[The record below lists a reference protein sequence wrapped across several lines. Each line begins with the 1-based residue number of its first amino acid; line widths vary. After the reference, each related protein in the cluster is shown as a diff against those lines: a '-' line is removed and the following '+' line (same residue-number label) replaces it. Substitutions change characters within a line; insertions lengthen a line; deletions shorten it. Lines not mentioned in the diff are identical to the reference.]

1 MPDRTVVRLVLVVLV
16 LALVAAMP
24 GSAGA
29 VGFKYGVTA
38 GEVTSKSAVLW
49 GRATGRGTV
58 TLQVARNKRFR
69 GRSVAFYTVKSRR
82 SVDYTVQRKVRRL
95 KAGKSYWFRFVS
107 GHRKSSK
114 GTFKTA
120 PKRSKNARIR
130 FGWTGDTDFN
140 PTTGQVKPYWNTGG
154 VYRRLRAERNVF
166 NVELGDTIYS
176 DSEVPNRLFPIALT
190 VKQKWAKYKV
200 NLGNRF
206 LRGLRG
212 SAGYYSHLDDH
223 EFVNDFS
230 PQENTFDNNVNING
244 HTLYNRSI
252 KAFRN
257 YAPVGYSRSKGLY
270 RSFRWGK
277 NLEVFFLDE
286 RSFRSANA
294 DANHVCDNPQTHR
307 PDLAPTAPQG
317 TRNVFGAVFPSTGLS
332 QPVSP
337 ACLATIRS
345 PNRTF
350 LGRRQ
355 LARFKAA
362 VDRSTARW
370 KVVMNEMPIQQFYAL
385 PYDRWEAFEAER
397 LNLLRFLKD
406 NVKNVVFLT
415 TDVHATL
422 VNDARLQTLEQGGP
436 VNTGIY
442 DFTVGPAATKNFAT
456 EIDEAAGQ
464 PGAGKLI
471 GSAFF
476 KPQPPSGVGMRCA
489 IVDQFSYG
497 EVSVTS
503 SKLTITPKGIDGKPQ
518 SDCAPLVLNHR

>member
-1 MPDRTVVRLVLVVLV
+1 MPNRTVVRLFVALLV
-16 LALVAAMP
+16 LALLAALP
-24 GSAGA
+24 GTAGA

-38 GEVTSKSAVLW
+38 GEVTSSSAVLW
-49 GRATGRGTV
+49 GRATGRATV

-69 GRSVAFYTVKSRR
+69 GRTLKTYRVKSRK
-82 SVDYTVQRKVRRL
+82 SADYTVQRKVRRL
-95 KAGKSYWFRFVS
+95 KAGKTYWFRFVS

-120 PKRSKNARIR
+120 PKRTKNARIR

-140 PTTGQVKPYWNTGG
+140 STPGQNRPFWNSGG
-154 VYRRLRAERNVF
+154 VFRRMKAEKNAF
-166 NVELGDTIYS
+166 NVHLGDTIYS
-176 DSEVPNRLFPIALT
+176 DSEVPNRLNPIALT
-190 VKQKWAKYKV
+190 VKQKWAKYKI
-200 NLGNRF
+200 NLGNRP
-206 LRGLRG
+206 LRSLRG
-212 SAGYYSHLDDH
+212 SAVLYSQVDDH

-230 PQENTFDNNVNING
+230 PAENTFDNNVNING

-294 DANHVCDNPQTHR
+294 DANHVCDNPQTGQ

-337 ACLATIRS
+337 ACLATIRD

-350 LGRRQ
+350 LGRSQ

-362 VDRSTARW
+362 VNRSTARW
-370 KVVMNEMPIQQFYAL
+370 KVVMNELPIQQYYAL
-385 PYDRWEAFEAER
+385 PYDRWEGFEAER
-397 LNLLRFLKD
+397 QNLLTFLKN

-436 VNTGIY
+436 VNTGIF
-442 DFTVGPAATKNFAT
+442 DFTVGPAATQNFAG
-456 EIDEAAGQ
+456 EIDGATGQ

-471 GSAFF
+471 ASAFF
-476 KPQPPSGVGMRCA
+476 KPQPPGGVGMRCA

-518 SDCAPLVLNHR
+518 SGCPPLVLNHR